1 METTP
6 LRRLIAAK
14 RDLPTPTERRR
25 LRQHAGLSIREFAN
39 VLGVSASAVS
49 RWETG
54 EREPHG
60 PFLHLYVD
68 GLRAL
73 VEFDTGAPND
83 G

>member
-1 METTP
+1 MSTFP
-6 LRRLIAAK
+6 LERLAAAK
-14 RDLPTPTERRR
+14 RDLPPPEKRRW
-25 LRQHAGLSIREFAN
+25 LREGANLSIREFAH
-39 VLGVSASAVS
+39 VLGVSASSVA

-54 EREPHG
+54 ERNPHG

-73 VEFDTGAPND
+73 AEYDIGVPRD